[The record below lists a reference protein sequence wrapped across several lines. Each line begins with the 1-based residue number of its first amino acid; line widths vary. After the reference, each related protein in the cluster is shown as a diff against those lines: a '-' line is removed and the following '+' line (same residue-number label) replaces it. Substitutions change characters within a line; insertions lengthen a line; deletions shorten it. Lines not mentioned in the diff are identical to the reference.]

1 VEEIKQLYQRLN
13 YASDEEREKI
23 WKFIIEKNRVLFDK
37 NREELNKLLKK
48 KINYYPQLSKN
59 S

>member
-1 VEEIKQLYQRLN
+1 VEEINQLYQRLN

-48 KINYYPQLSKN
+48 K
-59 S
+59 